1 MVVLNLRGK
10 QGSLVFYVKMVS
22 VRSVSLKTMLKPA
35 LIILL
40 APSLETSFFKC
51 CPWQVHFR
59 EIKTAEELK
68 IINIDIKKEL
78 ERGKLFLVKSTL

>member
-1 MVVLNLRGK
+1 METMVVLNLRGK

-68 IINIDIKKEL
+68 NNKHRHKE
-78 ERGKLFLVKSTL
+78 RAGAR